1 MGHSHRETWRDDDE
15 PLEVYHMDPYGISLF
30 YGHSQWEHGQNDDEA
45 LELFF
50 FPRIH
55 LDVHCQ
61 ASGSISPETP
71 IILQFGVGLKS
82 RETPKSGVAM
92 DPGIWDSR
100 LGN

>member
-50 FPRIH
+50 FSKDSFGCSLPGFWIH
-55 LDVHCQ
+55 
-61 ASGSISPETP
+61 IS
-71 IILQFGVGLKS
+71 
-82 RETPKSGVAM
+82 
-92 DPGIWDSR
+92 
-100 LGN
+100 